1 MYIKH
6 DEYELLEFFGS
17 EPTYIPCQD
26 SGVSMYV
33 TEDSNGIKI
42 VMVLSFYEC
51 KCTIDL
57 VIHEKRIFTTSL
69 DNVEYLRAESGGL
82 KIHQKD
88 ATRDYIIFFKPNIFL
103 KIE

>member
-1 MYIKH
+1 MYTKH

-17 EPTYIPCQD
+17 EPIYIPCKD
-26 SGVSMYV
+26 SGISMYV

-42 VMVLSFYEC
+42 VMVLSLYEY
-51 KCTIDL
+51 KCTIDIGL
-57 VIHEKRIFTTSL
+57 HDREIFTTSL

-82 KIHQKD
+82 RIHQKD
-88 ATRDYIIFFKPNIFL
+88 SARDYLIYFKPNIFL